1 MRSSV
6 SCSDLQALI
15 STSYFQTLSLGL
27 KVDEIC
33 MQEGEA
39 KSPFLQTLPLG
50 VYCLVEVGIV
60 EEIVPP
66 HPNLE
71 GCLAQFLAAV
81 FGMWGEIAL
90 VLIYRS

>member
-1 MRSSV
+1 MCSSV
-6 SCSDLQALI
+6 SHSDLQSLI
-15 STSYFQTLSLGL
+15 STFCFHTLSLGL

-39 KSPFLQTLPLG
+39 ESPFLQTLPLG
-50 VYCLVEVGIV
+50 VYCLVEVGIG

-66 HPNLE
+66 LPNLE

-81 FGMWGEIAL
+81 FGMWG
-90 VLIYRS
+90 